1 MEIVV
6 RGKNRPVSKHLVA
19 VSREKVARIARFTHD
34 AGRVEVDFS
43 EVRNPREARPQECE
57 VTVHLKR
64 HFVKARAAAAEP
76 ETALDLVLDKVEQ
89 QVARI
94 KDKRVT
100 RVHPRKTN
108 GNGARANGV
117 AAANG
122 HEPVGDEALTDLDEL
137 DELADLDELDG
148 LDELLDASEAVGEPG
163 ARIVKTKVLT
173 AKPMPID
180 EAVLQMELLGH
191 SFFLFADSETG
202 HAAVLYRRNDGEL
215 GLIETG

>member
-6 RGKNRPVSKHLVA
+6 RGKNRPVSKHLIA

-100 RVHPRKTN
+100 RVHARRSN
-108 GNGARANGV
+108 GNGARPNGGA

-122 HEPVGDEALTDLDEL
+122 PEAGDDDVLVADDLD
-137 DELADLDELDG
+137 DVDDG
-148 LDELLDASEAVGEPG
+148 SPPATDAGP
-163 ARIVKTKVLT
+163 RIVRMKRLT

-191 SFFLFADSETG
+191 SFFLFANSETG

-215 GLIETG
+215 GLIETGG

>member
-6 RGKNRPVSKHLVA
+6 RGKNRPVSKHLAA

-108 GNGARANGV
+108 GNGNGARANGV
-117 AAANG
+117 AATNG
-122 HEPVGDEALTDLDEL
+122 HEPTTDD
-137 DELADLDELDG
+137 APVDLDELDG
-148 LDELLDASEAVGEPG
+148 FDELLDASEAVGEPG

-215 GLIETG
+215 GLIETEG